1 MAKNREALMDMMDI
15 LRRLLR
21 ERSLTLNTEKIKVL
35 VFNKTGKERKEKWKW
50 EGKEIEKV
58 SNRVSNK

>member
-21 ERSLTLNTEKIKVL
+21 ERNLTLNTEKIKVL
-35 VFNKTGKERKEKWKW
+35 VFNKTGKERKEKWK
-50 EGKEIEKV
+50 
-58 SNRVSNK
+58 